1 MKRRDCLKA
10 GLALP
15 LLPLVQKAAAGNS
28 TGSRNALSRARP
40 GAAGWPSASEWDQLS
55 NAVGGRLS
63 IPVSPFLGDAGTRA
77 EALAQI
83 QNPFFIGDQPGLT
96 QTSGYHGAWLSRPSA
111 RVVAAA
117 NSADVA
123 AAVDFARRHRLRL
136 VVKGGGHSYHGTSCA
151 PDSLLV
157 WTRAMNAVELHDA
170 FVAQGAPAGTAAQP
184 AVSLGAGAMWID
196 AYDAVT
202 TRGGRYVQGG
212 GCTSVGV
219 TGLVT
224 GGGFGSFSKGFGT
237 AAANL
242 LEAEVVTA
250 DGRVR
255 VVNATQDPEL
265 FWALK
270 GGCAGSFGVVTR
282 ITLRTHVLP
291 ATFGGVSMKVRAD
304 SDESFQALAAE
315 VLRFCRDDLCT
326 PQWGEQLRFDS
337 HRTFGASMVFQGLS
351 QEQAAAVW
359 APFEAWVAAR
369 PQYTV
374 IDPLQAL
381 ALPAQHMWDADFFR
395 KHAPTLI
402 ADDTRAG
409 APATHMLWK
418 GDQGQVGWYL
428 HGYASAWMPSALL
441 GDAQRDAAAAA
452 ICTAAAH
459 MPVELHCN
467 KGLFGAPA
475 DALAASRDTA
485 THPAVLDAFALALI
499 GNAGGPVYAGSGGTV
514 DEAKAREGAARVG
527 RSYAALRAVLPRA
540 PTYVSECDFFQ
551 RDWQQSFWG
560 PHYPRLLAAK
570 RRYDPDGL
578 FVIHHGV
585 GSEDWSADGFERRS

>member
-15 LLPLVQKAAAGNS
+15 LLPLVNKATAALPGRSAAGL
-28 TGSRNALSRARP
+28 TRVRP
-40 GAAGWPSASEWDQLS
+40 GTAGWPSPSDWNRLS
-55 NAVGGRLS
+55 DAVGGRLS
-63 IPVSPFLGDAGTRA
+63 VPVSPFLADAATRS
-77 EALAQI
+77 EALAQLR
-83 QNPFFIGDQPGLT
+83 NPFFIGDQPALT

-111 RVVAAA
+111 RVVSAA

-123 AAVDFARRHRLRL
+123 AAVNFARRHRLRM

-157 WTRAMNAVELHDA
+157 WTRAMNQVELHEA
-170 FVAQGAPAGTAAQP
+170 FIAQGAAAGTAAQP
-184 AVSLGAGAMWID
+184 AVSVGAGAMWID
-196 AYDAVT
+196 AYNAVT
-202 TRGGRYVQGG
+202 THGGRYVQGG

-224 GGGFGSFSKGFGT
+224 GGGFGSFSKAFGT

-242 LEAEVVTA
+242 IEAEVVTA
-250 DGRVR
+250 DGQVR
-255 VVNATQDPEL
+255 VVNADQEPDL

-282 ITLRTHVLP
+282 MTLRTHSLP
-291 ATFGGVSMKVRAD
+291 ATFGGVSLKVQAD
-304 SDESFQALAAE
+304 SDDSWRVLAAE
-315 VLRFCRDDLCT
+315 VLRFYRDSLCN
-326 PQWGEQLRFDS
+326 PQWGEQLRFGDN
-337 HRTFGASMVFQGLS
+337 RTLGVSMVFQGLS
-351 QEQAAAVW
+351 QDAAAAVW
-359 APFEAWVAAR
+359 APFAAWLAAR

-374 IDPLQAL
+374 LEPLQAL

-395 KHAPTLI
+395 KHAPQLI
-402 ADDTRAG
+402 AEDTRAD
-409 APATHMLWK
+409 APRMRMLWK

-441 GDAQRDAAAAA
+441 DDARRDEAAAA

-475 DALAASRDTA
+475 EAIAASRATA

-499 GNAGGPVYAGSGGTV
+499 GTASGPAYAGSGGTV
-514 DEAKAREGAARVG
+514 DEADAREGAARVQ
-527 RSYAALRAVLPRA
+527 RAYQQLRTLLPAA
-540 PTYVSECDFFQ
+540 PTYVSECDYFQ

-570 RRYDPDGL
+570 RRYDPEGL

-585 GSEDWSADGFERRS
+585 GSEDWSADGFERRR

>member
-1 MKRRDCLKA
+1 
-10 GLALP
+10 
-15 LLPLVQKAAAGNS
+15 
-28 TGSRNALSRARP
+28 
-40 GAAGWPSASEWDQLS
+40 
-55 NAVGGRLS
+55 
-63 IPVSPFLGDAGTRA
+63 
-77 EALAQI
+77 
-83 QNPFFIGDQPGLT
+83 
-96 QTSGYHGAWLSRPSA
+96 
-111 RVVAAA
+111 
-117 NSADVA
+117 
-123 AAVDFARRHRLRL
+123 
-136 VVKGGGHSYHGTSCA
+136 
-151 PDSLLV
+151 
-157 WTRAMNAVELHDA
+157 
-170 FVAQGAPAGTAAQP
+170 
-184 AVSLGAGAMWID
+184 
-196 AYDAVT
+196 
-202 TRGGRYVQGG
+202 
-212 GCTSVGV
+212 
-219 TGLVT
+219 
-224 GGGFGSFSKGFGT
+224 
-237 AAANL
+237 
-242 LEAEVVTA
+242 
-250 DGRVR
+250 
-255 VVNATQDPEL
+255 
-265 FWALK
+265 
-270 GGCAGSFGVVTR
+270 
-282 ITLRTHVLP
+282 
-291 ATFGGVSMKVRAD
+291 
-304 SDESFQALAAE
+304 
-315 VLRFCRDDLCT
+315 
-326 PQWGEQLRFDS
+326 
-337 HRTFGASMVFQGLS
+337 
-351 QEQAAAVW
+351 
-359 APFEAWVAAR
+359 VAAR

-402 ADDTRAG
+402 AEDTRAG

-499 GNAGGPVYAGSGGTV
+499 GNAGGPVHAGSGGTV
-514 DEAKAREGAARVG
+514 DEADAREGAARVG

-585 GSEDWSADGFERRS
+585 GSEDWSADGFDPRR